1 MSEVS
6 PADRPLRF
14 GANYVP
20 SRGWFYSWL
29 DLDTDAVRRD
39 LADLA
44 SLGMDHV
51 RIFPIWPWIQ
61 PGRGHLR
68 TSAIADVRTVIRLA
82 GESGLEVSVDLLQG
96 HLSSFDFLPSWMRTW
111 HDGSL
116 FVDQRV
122 RDGARCYAQA
132 LTAQV
137 VQEPNVFAVTIGN
150 EVNNLWP
157 ANSTTLDESTGWADE
172 IVTAVREVA
181 DGRQV
186 IYSLYDDALYA
197 PDHPFAP
204 SDPARFGDQ
213 TAVHS
218 WVFNGSALD
227 GPTGPTTTSHAAYLA
242 SLAAACGPADRPIW
256 LQEVGAPT
264 AEVPVAEA
272 EEFAGRTVACA
283 TALPT
288 LTGITWWCSHD
299 IDRAQLD
306 FPEREYDL
314 GLVTVDHRIK
324 PLAYALRDA
333 VQEARRT
340 PAPSPPVT
348 IAAPVDI
355 VAEPKRRA
363 EVAPGSAF
371 HRAWVEAG
379 RQPDGTVIPARI
391 VLPE

>member
-1 MSEVS
+1 MPEVS
-6 PADRPLRF
+6 PAERPLRF

-29 DLDTDAVRRD
+29 DLDADAVRRD

-44 SLGMDHV
+44 ALGMDHV

-68 TSAIADVRTVIRLA
+68 PTAMADVRTVIRLA
-82 GESGLEVSVDLLQG
+82 GEAGLEVSVDLLQG

-111 HDGSL
+111 HDGSV
-116 FVDQRV
+116 FVDARV
-122 RDGARCYAQA
+122 REGIHSYARA
-132 LTAQV
+132 LTGEV
-137 VQEPNVFAVTIGN
+137 VQEPNVFAITIGN

-157 ANSTTLDESTGWADE
+157 ANSTTLEESTQWAGE
-172 IVTAVREVA
+172 LVSVVREVA
-181 DGRQV
+181 GGRQV
-186 IYSLYDDALYA
+186 IHSLYDDALYA

-204 SDPARFGDQ
+204 GDVTRFGDQ
-213 TAVHS
+213 TSVHS

-227 GPTGPTTTSHAAYLA
+227 GPTGPATTSHAAYLA
-242 SLAAACGPADRPIW
+242 CLAAACGPVDRPIW

-264 AEVPVAEA
+264 EQVPVADA
-272 EEFAGRTVACA
+272 EEFVARTVACV

-314 GLVTVDHRIK
+314 GLVTVDHEIK
-324 PLAYALRDA
+324 PLARALRDA
-333 VQEARRT
+333 VQHARRT
-340 PAPSPPVT
+340 TPPAQRAAIT
-348 IAAPVDI
+348 APVDI

-391 VLPE
+391 VLPQ